1 MTAYRSINLRL
12 WLPVIIL
19 GALALMMVLG
29 AVWRYESQIH
39 QVEIDA
45 LELLQKR
52 MARDQR
58 HFESLLRMEQ
68 YGLVAE
74 WVADLGAIPDVD
86 LVVLVD
92 EEGMIRFASHP
103 LWPGQPL
110 SAIAEYWD
118 ESWIPVDP
126 RRYQAQ
132 LATVAGQPV
141 INAYQ
146 PIFLPRRADEIRSDR
161 VGALLLQF
169 SLRNSKAKVAQTV
182 MRSSLVSLGIGTLVM
197 LLMIWMLDRW
207 LARPLGYLRTKV
219 GEISHGHFD
228 TDINI
233 LGEGEMAALAN
244 AVNKMQADLARAND
258 ARVHTQK
265 ELEQFKNTLDQIL
278 DGVFIASIK
287 DFRFLYANQGAQRQ
301 LGYTRAE
308 LLGMNPMDLKPE
320 GDLNMLR
327 ERMQPLLDGR
337 MPAVSFESRHRH
349 KNGHVFPVEVYLQ
362 IIHHQGEDPRVVAIV
377 RDITA
382 RKYAEAELRASEAR
396 FRVLFEQAGVGVAVI
411 ETASNRFI
419 RINRKYAAILGY
431 PLAEMLQMDF
441 TMITF
446 PEDLESTLTNIERLK
461 AGEIKEFTM
470 EKRCIRKDG
479 STCWVNL
486 TVSPM
491 WETGAPYDY
500 HVAVVEDIT
509 ARKNSEALLGSQMA
523 VLEMIARRA
532 PLRDIL
538 TSLVAAVEAQ
548 VPDMVCS
555 VLLLDTD
562 GQHLRHG
569 AAPSLP
575 AEYNRAIDG
584 TAIGE
589 AQGSCGT
596 AAYRAEPVIVTDIA
610 QDRLWKG
617 YADLA
622 LNHGLRACWSTPIF
636 SARHKV
642 LGTFAVYYRQV
653 GAPTER
659 HQQMIAMA
667 THTAAV
673 AIERE
678 QFEAALREG
687 AEYTQTILDNV
698 ADGIVTTD
706 VNSTIE
712 SFNNAAARI
721 FGYTASE
728 VVGRSASILMPGLYD
743 TEGESRQDALRE
755 VLSRV
760 LGQRQEVE
768 GRRKDG
774 ATFPME
780 LSVSRILHNG
790 QVKLIGLVSDISE
803 RRRHEERIQRLAFY
817 DPLTELPNRRLL
829 MDRLQHALASS
840 ARNGSHGAVLLLD
853 LDHFK
858 NLNDT
863 LGHDA
868 GDLLLCQVAERLTR
882 CVREGDTVA
891 RLGGDEFVVVLEGLS
906 QNIHEAA
913 ARAKAVGEHILSL
926 LGQTYLLEDTEHY
939 SSPSIGITLFSQ
951 QAETVDALLKR
962 ADVAMYQA
970 KAAGRN
976 TLQFFDS
983 ELQESLAAR
992 TALEADMRLGL
1003 AQNQFMLYYQPQVD
1017 GDGHVTGAE
1026 ALLRWRHP
1034 SKGMVSPAE
1043 FIPLAEQSGFILQL
1057 GHWVLRTACE
1067 QLVVWSKNP
1076 ATSHLTVAINV
1087 SAGQFRQIGFVEQ
1100 VMDVIQET
1108 GADATRI
1115 ELELTESLLVNNL
1128 DDVVGKMRAL
1138 KSCGVRF
1145 ALDDF
1150 GTGYSSLGYLRQ
1162 LPLDQLKID
1171 QSFVRDVLV
1180 DHNDAVIARTIVGL
1194 GITLGLSVIAEGVE
1208 TEGQRS
1214 FLATNGCNAYQG
1226 YLFGR
1231 PMPAEELDS
1240 LLSTTQA

>member
-1 MTAYRSINLRL
+1 
-12 WLPVIIL
+12 
-19 GALALMMVLG
+19 
-29 AVWRYESQIH
+29 
-39 QVEIDA
+39 
-45 LELLQKR
+45 
-52 MARDQR
+52 
-58 HFESLLRMEQ
+58 
-68 YGLVAE
+68 
-74 WVADLGAIPDVD
+74 
-86 LVVLVD
+86 
-92 EEGMIRFASHP
+92 
-103 LWPGQPL
+103 
-110 SAIAEYWD
+110 
-118 ESWIPVDP
+118 
-126 RRYQAQ
+126 
-132 LATVAGQPV
+132 
-141 INAYQ
+141 
-146 PIFLPRRADEIRSDR
+146 
-161 VGALLLQF
+161 
-169 SLRNSKAKVAQTV
+169 
-182 MRSSLVSLGIGTLVM
+182 
-197 LLMIWMLDRW
+197 
-207 LARPLGYLRTKV
+207 
-219 GEISHGHFD
+219 
-228 TDINI
+228 
-233 LGEGEMAALAN
+233 
-244 AVNKMQADLARAND
+244 
-258 ARVHTQK
+258 
-265 ELEQFKNTLDQIL
+265 
-278 DGVFIASIK
+278 FIASIK

-362 IIHHQGEDPRVVAIV
+362 IIHHHGEDPRVVAIV

-532 PLRDIL
+532 PLGDIL
-538 TSLVAAVEAQ
+538 TSLVAAAEAQ
-548 VPDMVCS
+548 VPDMVRS
-555 VLLLDTD
+555 ELLLDSD

-569 AAPSLP
+569 SAQRQTADYHRSIGGHHLRHGTAPSLP

-636 SARHKV
+636 SARHRV

-790 QVKLIGLVSDISE
+790 QVKLIGLVSDIS
-803 RRRHEERIQRLAFY
+803 
-817 DPLTELPNRRLL
+817 
-829 MDRLQHALASS
+829 
-840 ARNGSHGAVLLLD
+840 
-853 LDHFK
+853 
-858 NLNDT
+858 
-863 LGHDA
+863 
-868 GDLLLCQVAERLTR
+868 
-882 CVREGDTVA
+882 
-891 RLGGDEFVVVLEGLS
+891 
-906 QNIHEAA
+906 
-913 ARAKAVGEHILSL
+913 
-926 LGQTYLLEDTEHY
+926 
-939 SSPSIGITLFSQ
+939 
-951 QAETVDALLKR
+951 
-962 ADVAMYQA
+962 
-970 KAAGRN
+970 
-976 TLQFFDS
+976 
-983 ELQESLAAR
+983 
-992 TALEADMRLGL
+992 
-1003 AQNQFMLYYQPQVD
+1003 
-1017 GDGHVTGAE
+1017 
-1026 ALLRWRHP
+1026 
-1034 SKGMVSPAE
+1034 
-1043 FIPLAEQSGFILQL
+1043 
-1057 GHWVLRTACE
+1057 
-1067 QLVVWSKNP
+1067 
-1076 ATSHLTVAINV
+1076 
-1087 SAGQFRQIGFVEQ
+1087 
-1100 VMDVIQET
+1100 
-1108 GADATRI
+1108 
-1115 ELELTESLLVNNL
+1115 
-1128 DDVVGKMRAL
+1128 
-1138 KSCGVRF
+1138 
-1145 ALDDF
+1145 
-1150 GTGYSSLGYLRQ
+1150 
-1162 LPLDQLKID
+1162 
-1171 QSFVRDVLV
+1171 
-1180 DHNDAVIARTIVGL
+1180 
-1194 GITLGLSVIAEGVE
+1194 
-1208 TEGQRS
+1208 
-1214 FLATNGCNAYQG
+1214 
-1226 YLFGR
+1226 
-1231 PMPAEELDS
+1231 
-1240 LLSTTQA
+1240 